1 MLAKFL
7 LPLLVAGVLA
17 TPIPAGREGSGTARK
32 PELSSDEFDALSR
45 QERAQYTGYYVG
57 PPQPPKE
64 KLPQTHAKIPAG
76 SRSPRPQNSDTKPV
90 EKRASDDRFPG
101 FYVGPPLAHPQGS
114 GSASQT
120 PPSSG
125 KKWPSSLSGFPGP
138 EKVDNVYQSPAGH
151 LTTTPP
157 NAGYDSGSYA
167 TLKPESITT
176 SRETTGAPQ
185 PKRKRPGN

>member
-32 PELSSDEFDALSR
+32 PELSSDEVDALSR
-45 QERAQYTGYYVG
+45 QERAQYYGY
-57 PPQPPKE
+57 
-64 KLPQTHAKIPAG
+64 
-76 SRSPRPQNSDTKPV
+76 
-90 EKRASDDRFPG
+90 
-101 FYVGPPLAHPQGS
+101 YVGPPLAHPQVS